1 MIKIIEKDLF
11 NSNANII
18 VHQVNTQGVMGSG
31 VAGQVSKKYP
41 HVYKEY
47 RSYVHHCQKNG
58 VSMMGKVQYVPVDV
72 WALGLVDTTKNQKII
87 PYDRQYQYI
96 ANAFGQ
102 KTYGKGLQTDINSLT
117 NCFMDIQLKAE
128 QINASIAIPY
138 KIGCCR
144 GGADWNVVYKIIQE
158 VFDGSDLDVMICKY
172 DLG

>member
-1 MIKIIEKDLF
+1 MIKIIEENLF
-11 NSNANII
+11 NSYANII

-31 VAGQVSKKYP
+31 VAVQVAKKFP

-47 RSYVHHCQKNG
+47 RSYVNYCKKNG

-72 WALGLVDTTKNQKII
+72 WAIGLVDTIKNNNVVT
-87 PYDRQYQYI
+87 YDRHYQYI